1 MDNKQWLA
9 WVRHEAPIYSQ
20 KRYRTLAAKGYK
32 LADIRAIM
40 EAEAVGW
47 QATLDATKKAE
58 EKSKAEARRKSHQIK
73 AKLKGK

>member
-9 WVRHEAPIYSQ
+9 WVQHEAPIYSQ

-32 LADIRAIM
+32 LTDIRAIM

-47 QATLDATKKAE
+47 QATLDATKRAE
-58 EKSKAEARRKSHQIK
+58 ENKK
-73 AKLKGK
+73 